1 MFLGV
6 SLFVNCYL
14 PRFSAYPNSETPGL
28 LKAKNKNTK
37 NFNFFLTKA
46 SLFAIISLAVADVAH
61 PVERHLA
68 KVEVASSS
76 LVIRSINSLCLWQ
89 RLFLFLSKYSTTSKI
104 KKEKAPAKA
113 SAFSGA
119 TGRTRTGDLLITNQ
133 LLYQLSHSSRK
144 NQQLIY
150 YKRDFAFLQ
159 ELFPILLTVEKIF
172 LRRASAALA
181 SGFLLCYNIR
191 TSARSE
197 AGYRSRFRFW
207 RPGVRIPPG
216 GPKTAS
222 IQCLPFLLLHSYLFT
237 FHWYS
242 SNNSSG
248 GRDFSRRRSFCCFI
262 YFTNAEYIVFIV
274 RS

>member
-1 MFLGV
+1 MFLRV

-14 PRFSAYPNSETPGL
+14 PRFSAYTNSETPGL
-28 LKAKNKNTK
+28 LKAQNKNTK

-144 NQQLIY
+144 INSSYIISETSLFFKSFFQFCWPSEKYFCAARPPLLLPAFFCAIISAHPPVAKLDIAADSDSEGRGFESLRAGQ
-150 YKRDFAFLQ
+150 KRNNL
-159 ELFPILLTVEKIF
+159 
-172 LRRASAALA
+172 
-181 SGFLLCYNIR
+181 
-191 TSARSE
+191 
-197 AGYRSRFRFW
+197 
-207 RPGVRIPPG
+207 
-216 GPKTAS
+216 
-222 IQCLPFLLLHSYLFT
+222 CLPDKGCF
-237 FHWYS
+237 
-242 SNNSSG
+242 
-248 GRDFSRRRSFCCFI
+248 FS
-262 YFTNAEYIVFIV
+262 VK
-274 RS
+274 

>member
-28 LKAKNKNTK
+28 LKAQNKNTK

-104 KKEKAPAKA
+104 KKKK
-113 SAFSGA
+113 
-119 TGRTRTGDLLITNQ
+119 
-133 LLYQLSHSSRK
+133 H
-144 NQQLIY
+144 
-150 YKRDFAFLQ
+150 LQ
-159 ELFPILLTVEKIF
+159 KQV
-172 LRRASAALA
+172 
-181 SGFLLCYNIR
+181 
-191 TSARSE
+191 
-197 AGYRSRFRFW
+197 
-207 RPGVRIPPG
+207 
-216 GPKTAS
+216 
-222 IQCLPFLLLHSYLFT
+222 PFLELLAGLEPAT
-237 FHWYS
+237 CWLRIANNEFHEL
-242 SNNSSG
+242 
-248 GRDFSRRRSFCCFI
+248 SRSAKNVDIEPFFQGHLSRSL
-262 YFTNAEYIVFIV
+262 TK
-274 RS
+274 SKDQTPK

>member
-1 MFLGV
+1 MFFGV

-28 LKAKNKNTK
+28 LKAQNKNTK

-76 LVIRSINSLCLWQ
+76 LVIRSINSLCQRQ

-133 LLYQLSHSSRK
+133 LLYQLSHSSKAGHGSVGCSIPR
-144 NQQLIY
+144 
-150 YKRDFAFLQ
+150 
-159 ELFPILLTVEKIF
+159 ELF
-172 LRRASAALA
+172 
-181 SGFLLCYNIR
+181 
-191 TSARSE
+191 
-197 AGYRSRFRFW
+197 
-207 RPGVRIPPG
+207 
-216 GPKTAS
+216 
-222 IQCLPFLLLHSYLFT
+222 
-237 FHWYS
+237 
-242 SNNSSG
+242 
-248 GRDFSRRRSFCCFI
+248 
-262 YFTNAEYIVFIV
+262 
-274 RS
+274 

>member
-14 PRFSAYPNSETPGL
+14 PRFSANSNSKSPDL
-28 LKAKNKNTK
+28 LKAQNKNTK

-133 LLYQLSHSSRK
+133 LLYQLSHSSIPGK
-144 NQQLIY
+144 NRRRVHAKCILHHLLANVKKNRGIY
-150 YKRDFAFLQ
+150 LP
-159 ELFPILLTVEKIF
+159 PIWAESIYAQYLLPKPYRT
-172 LRRASAALA
+172 
-181 SGFLLCYNIR
+181 GFLPYHWCTYRETLCR
-191 TSARSE
+191 
-197 AGYRSRFRFW
+197 
-207 RPGVRIPPG
+207 
-216 GPKTAS
+216 
-222 IQCLPFLLLHSYLFT
+222 
-237 FHWYS
+237 
-242 SNNSSG
+242 
-248 GRDFSRRRSFCCFI
+248 
-262 YFTNAEYIVFIV
+262 
-274 RS
+274 

>member
-14 PRFSAYPNSETPGL
+14 PRFSANSNSKSPDL
-28 LKAKNKNTK
+28 LKAQNKNTK

-159 ELFPILLTVEKIF
+159 ELFPILLTVGKIF

-216 GPKTAS
+216 GPEKKQPLSTR
-222 IQCLPFLLLHSYLFT
+222 QRLFLF
-237 FHWYS
+237 
-242 SNNSSG
+242 N
-248 GRDFSRRRSFCCFI
+248 
-262 YFTNAEYIVFIV
+262 
-274 RS
+274 

>member
-1 MFLGV
+1 M
-6 SLFVNCYL
+6 
-14 PRFSAYPNSETPGL
+14 
-28 LKAKNKNTK
+28 KAVFIFIKVQYNK
-37 NFNFFLTKA
+37 
-46 SLFAIISLAVADVAH
+46 
-61 PVERHLA
+61 
-68 KVEVASSS
+68 
-76 LVIRSINSLCLWQ
+76 Q
-89 RLFLFLSKYSTTSKI
+89 

-144 NQQLIY
+144 NRQLIY

-197 AGYRSRFRFW
+197 AGYRSRFRF
-207 RPGVRIPPG
+207 
-216 GPKTAS
+216 
-222 IQCLPFLLLHSYLFT
+222 
-237 FHWYS
+237 
-242 SNNSSG
+242 
-248 GRDFSRRRSFCCFI
+248 
-262 YFTNAEYIVFIV
+262 
-274 RS
+274 